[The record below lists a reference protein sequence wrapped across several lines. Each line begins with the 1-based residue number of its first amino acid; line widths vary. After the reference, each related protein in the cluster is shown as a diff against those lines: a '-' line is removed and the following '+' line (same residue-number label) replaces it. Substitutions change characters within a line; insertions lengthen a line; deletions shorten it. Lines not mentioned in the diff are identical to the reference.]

1 MSEIKSK
8 ASVITGIDESKI
20 VSVGAQLDLLRRQG
34 ILIDLTV
41 TGTSMFTRT
50 ANFAELG
57 IQDEAKLRRYSPG
70 TKYLIP
76 KDQVNKLKSV
86 EARMRQALDQFTV
99 DIKGFKPY
107 RWLSYKAWPKWVD
120 RWAELAA
127 EFYSVKEDILDSYT
141 GYTDLLISE
150 FADGAGQ
157 TWDSAIAQGYDAII
171 WGKKAYLDRD
181 EFVDAVVELALSRL
195 PTEDDINTN
204 LQADYLVG
212 VVYGAQDYAQDQAK
226 AAEVKQKA
234 SQAAEAEYLE
244 NAAMQEELRHTM
256 KMNQLAE
263 DERQAQI
270 NAMFEAE
277 LEHAKQQIQELGS
290 PLAEVVAALR
300 NQVAND
306 AESMLQSIK
315 RNGFVRGKIA
325 QKGAGLLEFYDL
337 MATHND
343 RDLRNKLEML
353 KFQIGP
359 IGNRSKDEPER
370 DVDAIRATLEEI
382 ATLAT
387 DNLKDITEISRAA
400 FLEL

>member
-1 MSEIKSK
+1 MDNIKSK
-8 ASVITGIDESKI
+8 AAQITGLDESKI
-20 VSVGAQLDLLRRQG
+20 TSVGAQLDLLRKQG
-34 ILIDLTV
+34 ILIDLSV

-76 KDQVNKLKSV
+76 KDQVGKLKSV
-86 EARMRQALDQFTV
+86 EARMRQALDQYTV
-99 DIKGFKPY
+99 DIRGFKPY
-107 RWLSYKAWPKWVD
+107 RWLNYRVWPKWVQ

-127 EFYSVKEDILDSYT
+127 EFYSVKEDILESYT
-141 GYTDLLISE
+141 AYVDLLITE

-171 WGKKAYLDRD
+171 WGQKAYLERE
-181 EFVDAVVELALSRL
+181 EFVDAVVEIALSRM
-195 PTEDDINTN
+195 PTEKDVETN
-204 LQADYLVG
+204 LQADYIVG
-212 VVYGAQDYAQDQAK
+212 VVYGAQDYAEDQAK
-226 AAEVKQKA
+226 AQEIKTKA
-234 SQAAEAEYLE
+234 TQAAEAEYLE
-244 NAAMQEELRHTM
+244 NAAMQEELRHNM
-256 KMNQLAE
+256 KMHQLAE

-270 NAMFEAE
+270 NAMMQAE

-300 NQVAND
+300 NQVAAD

-359 IGNRSKDEPER
+359 IGKGTPER
-370 DVDAIRATLEEI
+370 DVNAISATLDEI
-382 ATLAT
+382 ANLAT